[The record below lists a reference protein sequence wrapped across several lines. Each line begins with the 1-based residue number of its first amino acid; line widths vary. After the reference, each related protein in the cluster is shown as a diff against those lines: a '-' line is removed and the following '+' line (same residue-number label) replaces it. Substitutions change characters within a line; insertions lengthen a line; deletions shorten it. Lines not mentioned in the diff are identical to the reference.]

1 MRMKRFICVV
11 LMLIAITSCF
21 GVSAA
26 AAWTDD
32 DMDASVATRA
42 SGKFSMEVAANKT
55 VKAKTSFP
63 LEVGEVVTIKASYS
77 PSDCLFTGG
86 VSIGED
92 RVPIS
97 QLSGR
102 ITMTAADN
110 DPLSLIIDILDSCGI
125 RYEIPIDAL
134 DTIFT
139 SKVMTTPISP
149 TINETIRLVELIPND
164 FDISESISVEIIFGD
179 QDDAFSSLGNA

>member
-32 DMDASVATRA
+32 GRDASVATRA

-77 PSDCLFTGG
+77 PFNASVDFGLIAPDGLFYGINTTTGVFDG
-86 VSIGED
+86 AI
-92 RVPIS
+92 RVNQRGYFYLAVRNNS
-97 QLSGR
+97 S
-102 ITMTAADN
+102 
-110 DPLSLIIDILDSCGI
+110 
-125 RYEIPIDAL
+125 
-134 DTIFT
+134 
-139 SKVMTTPISP
+139 
-149 TINETIRLVELIPND
+149 ETIDVSGYVNY
-164 FDISESISVEIIFGD
+164 
-179 QDDAFSSLGNA
+179 